1 MGDTGSLRGGPAGSE
16 ARHERLSTREP
27 AKKPRL
33 ANDNTKRKSS
43 YEKERSQTSVAI
55 INKRWA
61 DTLCTL

>member
-43 YEKERSQTSVAI
+43 QKFTNVGSNYK
-55 INKRWA
+55 
-61 DTLCTL
+61 